1 MAKTASK
8 EDIYAVI
15 DLGSN
20 SFHMLIAKHMA
31 GGIHT
36 IGRVKRKV
44 RLASGLND
52 QNELSL
58 EAMQRGWE
66 CLALFA
72 ERLQDIPKQN
82 VSIVATATLRLAT
95 NAHTFIEK
103 AEQILNHQ
111 VNVISGEVEAK
122 TIYKGVAHTS
132 ACQGKQLVI
141 DIGGASTEVVIGK
154 GFDALLYKSLNMGCV
169 TYLDRYFSDG
179 LLSLENFDAAE
190 QAAKQII
197 QPIQAK
203 YIKLGWELAIG
214 ASGTVQAIQEI
225 FAAMGEN
232 EQLTLSKLEEVKL
245 KAIECETVAALTLP
259 GLIEERRLVFV
270 SGLAILIALF
280 KSLGIQSMGLAGG
293 ALREGVLYSMIPDF
307 QAVDICQRTLDGF
320 TQRYHVD
327 TEQALRVYEVVSDI
341 IAQVSSSW
349 SLDEQA
355 SLHLAKAIASLHEI
369 GLLIDYKQYHRHSG
383 YILANTSMPGYSK
396 AQKDIIVAIV
406 KNHRADLVAKDF
418 DRLGCH
424 FEYAK
429 LLCVVVRLGVLL
441 SMRRKDDV
449 LPKVTVQANNEE
461 KKSLTMQMPDP
472 WLSLH
477 PLMLAELVQE
487 AAYLSKFGWELKIER
502 V

>member
-1 MAKTASK
+1 
-8 EDIYAVI
+8 
-15 DLGSN
+15 
-20 SFHMLIAKHMA
+20 
-31 GGIHT
+31 
-36 IGRVKRKV
+36 
-44 RLASGLND
+44 
-52 QNELSL
+52 
-58 EAMQRGWE
+58 
-66 CLALFA
+66 
-72 ERLQDIPKQN
+72 
-82 VSIVATATLRLAT
+82 
-95 NAHTFIEK
+95 
-103 AEQILNHQ
+103 
-111 VNVISGEVEAK
+111 
-122 TIYKGVAHTS
+122 
-132 ACQGKQLVI
+132 
-141 DIGGASTEVVIGK
+141 
-154 GFDALLYKSLNMGCV
+154 
-169 TYLDRYFSDG
+169 
-179 LLSLENFDAAE
+179 
-190 QAAKQII
+190 
-197 QPIQAK
+197 
-203 YIKLGWELAIG
+203 
-214 ASGTVQAIQEI
+214 
-225 FAAMGEN
+225 MGEN

-280 KSLGIQSMGLAGG
+280 KSLDIQSMGLAGG
-293 ALREGVLYSMIPDF
+293 ALREGVLYSMLPDF

-327 TEQALRVYEVVSDI
+327 IEQALRVYEVVSDI

-349 SLDEQA
+349 GLDEQA

-449 LPKVTVQANNEE
+449 LPKITVQANNEE

>member
-1 MAKTASK
+1 MVKTAVK
-8 EDIYAVI
+8 EDIFAVI

-44 RLASGLND
+44 RLAAGLND
-52 QNELSL
+52 QNELSTQ
-58 EAMQRGWE
+58 AMQRGWE

-72 ERLQDIPKQN
+72 ERLQDIPHAN
-82 VSIVATATLRLAT
+82 VSIVATATLRLAS
-95 NAHTFIEK
+95 NAKVFISEAEK
-103 AEQILNHQ
+103 ILNHKI
-111 VNVISGEVEAK
+111 NVISGELEAK

-169 TYLDRYFSDG
+169 TYLDRYFQDGKLSDA
-179 LLSLENFDAAE
+179 NFNAAIA
-190 QAAKQII
+190 AAKTVV
-197 QPIQAK
+197 QPIQDA
-203 YIKLGWELAIG
+203 YQQLGWEIAIG

-225 FAAMGEN
+225 FAAMGES
-232 EQLTLSKLEEVKL
+232 EQLTLAKLNEIKTQ
-245 KAIECETVAALTLP
+245 AIACESITALSLP

-280 KSLGIQSMGLAGG
+280 ESLHITAMGLAGG

-320 TQRYHVD
+320 IQRYHVD
-327 TEQALRVYEVVSDI
+327 QEQALRVYEVVS
-341 IAQVSSSW
+341 AMLSQVATNW
-349 SLDEQA
+349 SLDI
-355 SLHLAKAIASLHEI
+355 SSCSHLVKAIAYLHEI

-383 YILANTSMPGYSK
+383 YILANTAMPGYSR
-396 AQKDIIVAIV
+396 AEKDTVVAIV
-406 KNHRADLVAKDF
+406 KNHRADLLSKDF
-418 DRLGCH
+418 EKLGC
-424 FEYAK
+424 EVETAK
-429 LLCVVVRLGVLL
+429 LLCVLVRLGVLL

-449 LPKVTVQANNEE
+449 LPKVELITSANTQR
-461 KKSLTMQMPDP
+461 SLTIQMPTA
-472 WLSLH
+472 WLAAH
-477 PLMLAELVQE
+477 PLMLAELTQE
-487 AAYLSKFGWELKIER
+487 AEYLAKFGWELKIEHI
-502 V
+502 

>member
-1 MAKTASK
+1 
-8 EDIYAVI
+8 
-15 DLGSN
+15 
-20 SFHMLIAKHMA
+20 
-31 GGIHT
+31 
-36 IGRVKRKV
+36 
-44 RLASGLND
+44 
-52 QNELSL
+52 
-58 EAMQRGWE
+58 MQRGWE

-82 VSIVATATLRLAT
+82 VSIVATATLRLAI

-179 LLSLENFDAAE
+179 LLSLKNFDAAE
-190 QAAKQII
+190 LAAKQVI

-203 YIKLGWELAIG
+203 YKKLGWELAIG

-280 KSLGIQSMGLAGG
+280 KSLDIQSMGLAGG

-349 SLDEQA
+349 GLDEQA
-355 SLHLAKAIASLHEI
+355 SLHLAKAIASLHEV

-383 YILANTSMPGYSK
+383 YILANTSML
-396 AQKDIIVAIV
+396 DI
-406 KNHRADLVAKDF
+406 AK
-418 DRLGCH
+418 RKKILS
-424 FEYAK
+424 
-429 LLCVVVRLGVLL
+429 LL
-441 SMRRKDDV
+441 SLKIIELTL
-449 LPKVTVQANNEE
+449 LPKI
-461 KKSLTMQMPDP
+461 LID
-472 WLSLH
+472 
-477 PLMLAELVQE
+477 
-487 AAYLSKFGWELKIER
+487 
-502 V
+502 

>member
-20 SFHMLIAKHMA
+20 SFHMLIAKHMT
-31 GGIHT
+31 GGIQT

-44 RLASGLND
+44 RLASGLDD

-72 ERLQDIPKQN
+72 ERLQDIPKRN
-82 VSIVATATLRLAT
+82 VSIVATATLRLAI
-95 NAHTFIEK
+95 NADRFIAK
-103 AEQILNHQ
+103 AEQILGHK

-132 ACQGKQLVI
+132 SCQGKQLVI

-154 GFDALLYKSLNMGCV
+154 GFDALLYESLNMGCV

-179 LLSLENFDAAE
+179 LLSKANFDAAE
-190 QAAKQII
+190 NAAAKVIK
-197 QPIQAK
+197 PIQGDYK
-203 YIKLGWELAIG
+203 KLGWELAIG

-225 FAAMGEN
+225 FAAMGES
-232 EQLTLSKLEEVKL
+232 EQLTLSKLEEVKY
-245 KAIECETVAALTLP
+245 KAIACNTIAALDLP

-270 SGLAILIALF
+270 SGLAILIALC
-280 KSLGIQSMGLAGG
+280 KSLEIQAMGLAGG

-327 TEQALRVYEVVSDI
+327 NEQALRVYEVVSDI
-341 IAQVSSSW
+341 VAQVSHAW
-349 SLDEQA
+349 ELDEQNC
-355 SLHLAKAIASLHEI
+355 LHLAKAIASLHEI

-383 YILANTSMPGYSK
+383 YILANTAMPGYSK
-396 AQKDIIVAIV
+396 AQKDIIVAVV
-406 KNHRADLVAKDF
+406 KNHRADLLAKDF
-418 DRLGCH
+418 EKLGCH
-424 FEYAK
+424 LDYAK

-449 LPKVTVQANNEE
+449 LPKVGVTTSKIE
-461 KKSLTMQMPDP
+461 KKSLTMQLPES

-477 PLMLAELVQE
+477 PLMLAELTQE

-502 V
+502 I